1 MYELTA
7 IIPQFLDYC
16 ANVRNLS
23 SSSVDHYRMILRRLV
38 EFCRYYYRTDTI
50 DIRNIDLA
58 CISQF
63 QKNLKNTKKSKSS
76 RYYRDTSRT
85 ITSINTVY
93 GRVTY
98 TRRFFRRCHGMGWC
112 GPMWNNISTP
122 RKEETN
128 VSCLSRDEIVSLFNC
143 VDAEVCQEVKL
154 RNKLLLSLWYYCGL
168 RIQEAL
174 DLTFDRIESQE
185 VLIQGKFGKYR
196 AVHVMDHV
204 YDLYCA
210 YRDLRKSHD
219 GRIALPYTKDG
230 GIRTRTYRYDPCRI
244 RDTSRVFISF
254 DSCHLGSRM
263 TQDGVHYMLE
273 KYTRML
279 GLYKPL
285 TFHMLRHS
293 FATHLLQK
301 GVDIRTVQHMM
312 GHKSI
317 STTQIYTHISTPQV
331 IEAQK
336 VLTF

>member
-1 MYELTA
+1 
-7 IIPQFLDYC
+7 
-16 ANVRNLS
+16 
-23 SSSVDHYRMILRRLV
+23 
-38 EFCRYYYRTDTI
+38 
-50 DIRNIDLA
+50 
-58 CISQF
+58 
-63 QKNLKNTKKSKSS
+63 
-76 RYYRDTSRT
+76 
-85 ITSINTVY
+85 
-93 GRVTY
+93 
-98 TRRFFRRCHGMGWC
+98 
-112 GPMWNNISTP
+112 
-122 RKEETN
+122 
-128 VSCLSRDEIVSLFNC
+128 
-143 VDAEVCQEVKL
+143 
-154 RNKLLLSLWYYCGL
+154 
-168 RIQEAL
+168 
-174 DLTFDRIESQE
+174 
-185 VLIQGKFGKYR
+185 
-196 AVHVMDHV
+196 MDHV

-210 YRDLRKSHD
+210 YRDMLRSHD
-219 GRIALPYTKDG
+219 GHITLPYTKDG